1 MGFKVQT
8 LWQAPEINPVN
19 GKARSIPILNPF
31 DKYGRVF
38 FFAWFGF
45 MIAFLSWYAFPPLL
59 PITIKKDLHLT
70 PNEIANSNIIALTAT
85 LIVRL
90 IAGPACDMFGPRVTF
105 AACLLLGAIPTA
117 LAGTVS
123 SPVGLYV
130 IRFFIGILGGSFV
143 PCQVWSTG
151 FFDKNVVGTSNAL
164 TAGWGNAG
172 GGITYFVMPAIY
184 DSLHLDRHLAP
195 HVAWRVAFI
204 VPFILIT
211 SVAICLFVLCQDT
224 PTGKW
229 SERHIAVQCNLQA
242 HGVSG
247 DVVPIPGAITD
258 RTTSDNSSPKMSPEE
273 KLLDEEAGVARA
285 KQGSRNNKATM
296 GDQDMVETARGE
308 VIEKP
313 SVKEAMAV
321 VFSLQTAVVAFC
333 YFCSFGAEL
342 SINSILGTYY
352 LKNFPKVLQTGS
364 GRWAAMFGLLNV
376 VFRPLGGLVA
386 DTLFLRTNRNLW
398 SKKIW
403 LHTLGIIT
411 GAFLIAIGLLDSHS
425 QAKMFGLVAGMAFFL
440 EAGNGANFA
449 LVPHIHPH
457 ANGII
462 SGITGAC
469 GNLGGILFAIIF
481 RYEGKDFGKTF
492 WVIGVI
498 TIGIHLALSWIK
510 PIPNGQIGG
519 R

>member
-1 MGFKVQT
+1 MGFKVQR
-8 LWQAPEINPVN
+8 LWQAPEINPIN
-19 GKARSIPILNPF
+19 GKARSIPILNPL

-105 AACLLLGAIPTA
+105 AMCLLLGAVPTA
-117 LAGTVS
+117 LAGTIS
-123 SPVGLYV
+123 SPAGLYV
-130 IRFFIGILGGSFV
+130 VRFFIGILGGSFV

-184 DSLHLDRHLAP
+184 DSLHLDRHLTP
-195 HVAWRVAFI
+195 HVAWRVTFI
-204 VPFILIT
+204 IPFILIT

-224 PTGKW
+224 PTGQW
-229 SERHIAVQCNLQA
+229 SERHMAVQRNLQTQ
-242 HGVSG
+242 GFIG
-247 DVVPIPGAITD
+247 GNIVPVPGAITD
-258 RTTSDNSSPKMSPEE
+258 RKLSGNSSPMMYPDGKQ
-273 KLLDEEAGVARA
+273 LDEEAGVTRA
-285 KQGSRNNKATM
+285 KHDSMNNQATI
-296 GDQDMVETARGE
+296 GEQDMVEIARGE
-308 VIEKP
+308 VVEKP
-313 SVKEAMAV
+313 TVKEFISV
-321 VFSLQTAVVAFC
+321 VFSPQTAVVAFC
-333 YFCSFGAEL
+333 YFCSFGAE
-342 SINSILGTYY
+342 YY
-352 LKNFPKVLQTGS
+352 LKNFPKLLQTGS

-386 DTLFLRTNRNLW
+386 DTLFLGTKRNLW

-403 LHTLGIIT
+403 LHALGVIT
-411 GAFLIAIGLLDSHS
+411 GAFLITIGLLDSHS
-425 QAKMFGLVAGMAFFL
+425 QATMFGLVAGMAFFM

-462 SGITGAC
+462 SGVTGAC
-469 GNLGGILFAIIF
+469 GNLGGIIFAIIF
-481 RYEGKDFGKTF
+481 RYQGKDFGKTF

-498 TIGIHLALSWIK
+498 TIGFHLALSSIK
-510 PIPNGQIGG
+510 PIPKGQIGG
-519 R
+519 L